1 MKLISYVYI
10 FLNIIVSHNVSSTTI
25 SAAVPT
31 LIPAEDT
38 FLYTGYYTG
47 KVVVNS
53 LTANLYTAAD
63 VPALSD
69 SLTYDII
76 FKCWNANSPSIVR
89 EVKSSNSQTPTCYG
103 YDYSSSSD
111 DRTKA
116 YYVSIVNVKNTGTN
130 EAPVYLG
137 YMQGYMNQI
146 VYRGP
151 NITIPPS
158 TTCSVNVQETPIIP
172 MYRGSASREVNVT
185 SSGRGSGQLSFKPS
199 AYEGN
204 NGKLLN
210 DSGEMITYTVTGTT
224 WDSITNEWKGD
235 LSEHAVKINDIASTT
250 SAGEYRGTM
259 TVTISCN

>member
-10 FLNIIVSHNVSSTTI
+10 FLNIIVSHNVSSTII
-25 SAAVPT
+25 SASVPT
-31 LIPAEDT
+31 LIPAEDA

-47 KVVVNS
+47 STVINT
-53 LTANLYTAAD
+53 LTANLYTTGDA
-63 VPALSD
+63 PALSA

-76 FKCWNANSPSIVR
+76 FKCWNANSPSSVQ
-89 EVKSSNSQTPTCYG
+89 EVKSSNSSTPTCYG
-103 YDYSSSSD
+103 YKGYSD

-130 EAPVYLG
+130 EALVYLG
-137 YMQGYMNQI
+137 YTQGYLSQI

-151 NITIPPS
+151 TITIPPS